1 MATVI
6 GLIMNSKCQQTL
18 IKNVVERFSREI
30 KTQNTRYLTDI
41 TEIDVQR
48 ISAAMSKCSTYM
60 NGHDMAEAISGAF
73 PDIDELENDLDE
85 LENYFK
91 ELKKRRN

>member
-1 MATVI
+1 MCWNTSKRYGVSITESCSVATI
-6 GLIMNSKCQQTL
+6 
-18 IKNVVERFSREI
+18 EI

>member
-1 MATVI
+1 
-6 GLIMNSKCQQTL
+6 
-18 IKNVVERFSREI
+18 
-30 KTQNTRYLTDI
+30 
-41 TEIDVQR
+41 
-48 ISAAMSKCSTYM
+48 MSKCSTYM